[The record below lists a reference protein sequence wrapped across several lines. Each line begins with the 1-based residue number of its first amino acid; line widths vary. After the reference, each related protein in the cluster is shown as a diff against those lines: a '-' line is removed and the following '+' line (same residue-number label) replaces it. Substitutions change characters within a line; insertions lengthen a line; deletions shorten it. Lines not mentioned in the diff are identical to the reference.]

1 MYLIYLLGTFVLLF
15 IGVTASFIDGQVHI
29 DFAQIA
35 NYCDLSTFLFI
46 LIFCLL
52 ILLCT
57 KSFKDFGTAFLLM
70 SRNRKST
77 TEQYQRCYH
86 AVKAVAITSIAAG
99 GLRIV
104 YTLVNLFRSMDGSV
118 VSLVGYATI
127 TSLLSVFYPLVICI
141 LLIPVALSMK
151 NAVKH
156 LNR

>member
-15 IGVTASFIDGQVHI
+15 VGVTASFIDGQFHI

-70 SRNRKST
+70 SRNRKAT
-77 TEQYQRCYH
+77 DEQYQRCYH
-86 AVKAVAITSIAAG
+86 AVKAVAITSITAG
-99 GLRIV
+99 GLHIV
-104 YTLVNLFRSMDGSV
+104 YTLVNLFRSMDSSI

-156 LNR
+156 FNR